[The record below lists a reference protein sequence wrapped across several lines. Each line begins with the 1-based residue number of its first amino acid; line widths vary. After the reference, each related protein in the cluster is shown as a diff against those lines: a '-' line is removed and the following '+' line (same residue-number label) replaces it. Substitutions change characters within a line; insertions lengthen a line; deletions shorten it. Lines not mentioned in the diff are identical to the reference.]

1 VVVGAEPGSKHRQAL
16 ELGIATLDEAGLLQL
31 LGESLEG

>member
-16 ELGIATLDEAGLLQL
+16 ELGIATLDETELLQL
-31 LGESLEG
+31 LGESIEG